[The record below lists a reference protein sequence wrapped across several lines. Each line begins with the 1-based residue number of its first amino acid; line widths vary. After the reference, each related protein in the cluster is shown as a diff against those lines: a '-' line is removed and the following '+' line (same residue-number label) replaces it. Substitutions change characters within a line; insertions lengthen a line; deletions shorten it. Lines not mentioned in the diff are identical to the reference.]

1 MKGSSKKRMVAGLLS
16 AFTLFS
22 ALPEIALIGTRAENV
37 ESVPEGA
44 VVGET
49 IYENNFES
57 QNISDWTT
65 TGVGVN
71 WAWNADMGTA
81 ELSDNTD
88 GLRVQALNGMKAVA
102 LPKTGTEENF
112 VYSAKIKVLSDSG
125 SFGLLTEIKNPLTK
139 AIGATHF
146 GLYIENSTNYG
157 LYQYTRTAE
166 EYYNSAYANQV
177 SLLGDCV
184 SKDDTCTLTVYNIL
198 DTTYFYVNG
207 TLVTTSTSY
216 YSDMHYDGLDYDSVG
231 LYAENA
237 DILVTS
243 VSVKKL
249 TGISDA
255 LALTDTT
262 VRYADAEGYT
272 KGAKASGLRFS
283 ATIDK
288 TSSVYKSAVPSG
300 TYDSASENVKFGMLI
315 LPTDMLST
323 GEYLTVATPM
333 VLDVPMDKIESQTSE
348 TCSFSVSLLDIP
360 KEHFTREFT
369 ARVYMKVKTGDTWK
383 YTYSR
388 PTTPQSF
395 VKVGNVYYDSINN
408 ELIRARLDRIFAKC
422 NGYYG
427 RNADRIK
434 FSLFADFHYREN
446 VYMSS
451 VQDIKTI
458 VQKAHDS
465 DADFVL
471 HMGDFC
477 NTYGGSPEIIN
488 AYKNNEHD
496 MPVYGIYGNHELE
509 GADDTMSL
517 VTPALTNR
525 ADNVVWGTESGKIE
539 DGSIA
544 YYYFDVNGIR
554 VVCTDTNYGWHTK
567 ENRWVHRE
575 KLTFKQT
582 YFEYKTDSSGN
593 FIDSDGNPTTDP
605 AKYVKTTLVQEDN
618 ALGEAQR
625 NWLRKVL
632 TDAAEKDMSC
642 IVLSHHA
649 LDGQHSQPPK
659 DAVEVR
665 NIFKEANQKRAGTV
679 LMVLNGHLHTDSF
692 TIVDDILYF
701 DVNCVRNGSISQDN
715 KKNFYGDE
723 ITFPQ
728 IRYDDDGNPSSEN
741 EAYRVNQLKGND
753 KQTMY
758 YTDPLST
765 IVTVSSSGLIQ
776 IEGMYSTWLGEGT
789 YNPYFWDNDRES
801 HPYTHPWISSGVF
814 EMPAD

>member
-65 TGVGVN
+65 TGVGVS

-88 GLRVQALNGMKAVA
+88 GLRVQAVTGMKAVA
-102 LPKTGTEENF
+102 LPKTGTQENF

-125 SFGLLTEIKNPLTK
+125 SFGLLTEIKNPLTQ

-198 DTTYFYVNG
+198 DTTYYYVNG

-216 YSDMHYDGLDYDSVG
+216 YSDMHYDGLDYDIVG

-237 DILVTS
+237 DILVTN
-243 VSVKKL
+243 VSVKAL
-249 TGISDA
+249 TGITDA
-255 LALTDTT
+255 LTVDGTT

-283 ATIDK
+283 ASIDK

-300 TYDSASENVKFGMLI
+300 IYDPSSENVKFGMLI

-323 GEYLTVATPM
+323 GEYLTVNTPM
-333 VLDVPMDKIESQTSE
+333 ALDVPMDKIESQNSE
-348 TCSFSVSLLDIP
+348 KCSFSVSLLDIP
-360 KEHFTREFT
+360 KAHYTREFT
-369 ARVYMKVKTGDTWK
+369 VRVYMKVKTGDTWK

-388 PTTPQSF
+388 PTNPQSF
-395 VKVGNVYYDSINN
+395 VKTGNLYYDYIENDS
-408 ELIRARLDRIFAKC
+408 IRARLDKIFSSC
-422 NGYYG
+422 DGYYG
-427 RNADRIK
+427 KNANRIK

-465 DADFVL
+465 DAEFVL

-477 NTYGGSPEIIN
+477 NTYSDSPEIIN

-509 GADDTMSL
+509 GANDTMSL
-517 VTPALTNR
+517 VTPSLTNR
-525 ADNVVWGTESGKIE
+525 ANDVVWGTSNGKIG

-544 YYYFDVNGIR
+544 YYYFDVNGMRII
-554 VVCTDTNYGWHTK
+554 CTDTNYGWHTK

-575 KLTFKQT
+575 KLTFAT
-582 YFEYKTDSSGN
+582 YNYEKDA
-593 FIDSDGNPTTDP
+593 DGNYLDSEGQVTTDP
-605 AKYVKTTLVQEDN
+605 EKYVKKTYVGEDN

-632 TDAAEKDMSC
+632 ADAAEKDMSC

-659 DAVEVR
+659 DAEQVR

-679 LMVLNGHLHTDSF
+679 LMVLNGHLHSDSF

-701 DVNCVRNGSISQDN
+701 DVNCVRNGSVSENN
-715 KKNFYGDE
+715 KLKYYGDE
-723 ITFPQ
+723 ITYNKVT
-728 IRYDDDGNPSSEN
+728 YDDDGNTISEDA
-741 EAYRVNQLKGND
+741 EYRVNKLKANAG
-753 KQTMY
+753 QTMY
-758 YTDPLST
+758 YADPLST
-765 IVTVSSSGLIQ
+765 IVSVSSSGLIQ
-776 IEGMYSTWLGEGT
+776 IEGMESTWLGGGK
-789 YNPYFWDNDRES
+789 YNPWFWENERDNN
-801 HPYTHPWISSGVF
+801 PYKHPWISSGVF
-814 EMPAD
+814 EMPVD

>member
-216 YSDMHYDGLDYDSVG
+216 YSDMHYDGLDYDIVG

-237 DILVTS
+237 DILVTN
-243 VSVKKL
+243 VSVKAL
-249 TGISDA
+249 TGITDA
-255 LALTDTT
+255 LTVDGTT

-283 ATIDK
+283 ASIDK

-300 TYDSASENVKFGMLI
+300 IYDPSSENVKFGMLI

-323 GEYLTVATPM
+323 GEYLTVNTPM
-333 VLDVPMDKIESQTSE
+333 ALDVPMDKIESQNSE
-348 TCSFSVSLLDIP
+348 KCSFSVSLLDIP
-360 KEHFTREFT
+360 KAHYTREFT
-369 ARVYMKVKTGDTWK
+369 VRVYMKVKTGDTWK

-388 PTTPQSF
+388 PANPQSF
-395 VKVGNVYYDSINN
+395 VKTGNLYYDYIENDA
-408 ELIRARLDRIFAKC
+408 IRARLDRIFSSCDA
-422 NGYYG
+422 YYG

-434 FSLFADFHYREN
+434 FSVFADFHYREN

-465 DADFVL
+465 NADFVL

-477 NTYGGSPEIIN
+477 NTYSASPEIIN

-517 VTPALTNR
+517 VTPSLTNR
-525 ADNVVWGTESGKIE
+525 ANDVVWGTSDGKIG

-544 YYYFDVNGIR
+544 YYYFDVNGMRII
-554 VVCTDTNYGWHTK
+554 CTDTNYGWHTK
-567 ENRWVHRE
+567 EERWVHRE
-575 KLTFKQT
+575 KLTFAT
-582 YFEYKTDSSGN
+582 YNYEKDAEGNYLDSEGN
-593 FIDSDGNPTTDP
+593 VTTDP
-605 AKYVKTTLVQEDN
+605 DKYVKKTYVGEDN

-632 TDAAEKDMSC
+632 ADAAEKDMSC

-649 LDGQHSQPPK
+649 LSGQHSQPPK

-692 TIVDDILYF
+692 KFVDDILYF
-701 DVNCVRNGSISQDN
+701 DVNCVRNGSVSEN
-715 KKNFYGDE
+715 NTLKYYGNE
-723 ITFPQ
+723 ITYNKVT
-728 IRYDDDGNPSSEN
+728 YDDDGNTISEDA
-741 EAYRVNQLKGND
+741 EYRVNKLKANAG
-753 KQTMY
+753 QTMY
-758 YTDPLST
+758 YADPLST
-765 IVTVSSSGLIQ
+765 IVSVSSSGLIQ
-776 IEGMYSTWLGEGT
+776 IEGMESTWLGGGK
-789 YNPYFWDNDRES
+789 YNPWFWENERENN
-801 HPYTHPWISSGVF
+801 PYKHPWISSGVF
-814 EMPAD
+814 EMPVD